1 MSNNQGLIIAGLAV
15 ALGFL
20 GRGKLPSLGDVIP
33 SPGDFVP
40 PIGKIGESRS
50 CSCYDGTR
58 ITYKEGSCQ
67 DACAKE
73 GHVRPI
79 EPDEPLKTTCKVND
93 NTWESETGNCI
104 DECRTLGFCPE
115 DTQQEFYTCDDG
127 SRHQI
132 LGRTRQEICGC
143 QEGYTLNNDGDCEKR
158 TITETFKRYW
168 LCPSGSQIIIPSGLT
183 PAEETQIY
191 ETQCGTSLPLVD
203 EPPNLGGNG
212 NEYMQTVPATPRH
225 IESIRSGNLEYETE
239 FNATPTQA
247 TIQNQD
253 FEFY

>member
-20 GRGKLPSLGDVIP
+20 GRGKLPTFPSFEDIIP
-33 SPGDFVP
+33 DDT
-40 PIGKIGESRS
+40 GKIGESRS
-50 CSCYDGTR
+50 CTCYDGTR
-58 ITYKEGSCQ
+58 ITYKEGSCH

-73 GHVRPI
+73 GHARPI

-115 DTQQEFYTCDDG
+115 DTQKEIYTCDDG
-127 SRHQI
+127 SRHEI
-132 LGRTRQEICGC
+132 LGRSRQEICGC
-143 QEGYTLNNDGDCEKR
+143 QEGYTLNPDGNCEKR
-158 TITETFKRYW
+158 TTVSRERFWI
-168 LCPSGSQIIIPSGLT
+168 CPNGNRIRIPSGLT

-191 ETQCGTSLPLVD
+191 EKQCGTSLPLVD
-203 EPPNLGGNG
+203 EPPPDDKLILI
-212 NEYMQTVPATPRH
+212 PRDRTPRH
-225 IESIRSGNLEYETE
+225 EQSIISGNLEYETE
-239 FNATPTQA
+239 FSATPTQE